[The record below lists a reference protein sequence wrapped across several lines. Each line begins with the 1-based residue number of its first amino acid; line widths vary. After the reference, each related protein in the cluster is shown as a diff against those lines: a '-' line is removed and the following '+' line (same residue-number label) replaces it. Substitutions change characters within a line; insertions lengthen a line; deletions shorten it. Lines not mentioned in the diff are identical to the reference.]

1 MSTIRCLKHEIT
13 VLKHQSQSHQEEI
26 EKLNNCTSSYQQQ
39 LTTLEEAMKAAQS
52 EVENNTK
59 KLIEEEDQKVMQE
72 LENLRSEHSGI
83 HESFT
88 KTISELHDQI
98 NKEVEQGSKKQEAE
112 FNKLTKTV
120 ARLKKELTQ
129 QFDELKGTVTTS
141 CEQFNITSHSLQ
153 CVKHELRK
161 IKLQFEDN
169 LEIAARVDQLSG
181 KVKKLKTEVRSDDAT
196 QSTRT
201 NLDEMQQVRD
211 GLSSLKD
218 NFLETSDSQLKSIEQ
233 QQAQIQSMRKSFEV
247 FQRRT
252 KERLREVETAL
263 GLDNQQSPNSSFS
276 RTSPSMKKRNTRN
289 DDQE

>member
-1 MSTIRCLKHEIT
+1 M
-13 VLKHQSQSHQEEI
+13 
-26 EKLNNCTSSYQQQ
+26 LN
-39 LTTLEEAMKAAQS
+39 E
-52 EVENNTK
+52 
-59 KLIEEEDQKVMQE
+59 
-72 LENLRSEHSGI
+72 
-83 HESFT
+83 FT
-88 KTISELHDQI
+88 H
-98 NKEVEQGSKKQEAE
+98 KEVEQGSKKQEAE

-181 KVKKLKTEVRSDDAT
+181 KVKKLKTEVRSDDAN

>member
-181 KVKKLKTEVRSDDAT
+181 KVKKLKTEVRSDDAN